1 MTGTA
6 TLHLV
11 RRDAEAIA
19 ADGDWLVDLDRLV
32 LADRGT
38 PPLPAGPV
46 TYDQLVELI
55 AAARRVITW

>member
-1 MTGTA
+1 M

-11 RRDAEAIA
+11 RRGAEPVL

-32 LADRGT
+32 LVDRGT

-46 TYDQLVELI
+46 THDQLVELI
-55 AAARRVITW
+55 VAARRVITW

>member
-1 MTGTA
+1 M

-11 RRDAEAIA
+11 RRGA
-19 ADGDWLVDLDRLV
+19 APVAAPADWVVDLDALV

-46 TYDQLVELI
+46 THDQLVELLV
-55 AAARRVITW
+55 AADRIITW

>member
-1 MTGTA
+1 M

-11 RRDAEAIA
+11 RRGAEPVTAPT
-19 ADGDWLVDLDRLV
+19 DWVVDLDRLV

-38 PPLPAGPV
+38 PPLPPGLV
-46 TYDQLVELI
+46 THDQLVELI

>member
-1 MTGTA
+1 MSSDA

-11 RRDAEAIA
+11 RRGAEPVLA
-19 ADGDWLVDLDRLV
+19 APDWLVDLDRLA

-46 TYDQLVELI
+46 TYDQLVDLI